1 MCLFHESPN
10 SQDYNCGKQK
20 NKSRMKKIN
29 QEQASNV
36 SHIMPINFIF
46 LFLCYN
52 KNIFEVNIV
61 RNLFEVK

>member
-1 MCLFHESPN
+1 
-10 SQDYNCGKQK
+10 
-20 NKSRMKKIN
+20 MKKIN